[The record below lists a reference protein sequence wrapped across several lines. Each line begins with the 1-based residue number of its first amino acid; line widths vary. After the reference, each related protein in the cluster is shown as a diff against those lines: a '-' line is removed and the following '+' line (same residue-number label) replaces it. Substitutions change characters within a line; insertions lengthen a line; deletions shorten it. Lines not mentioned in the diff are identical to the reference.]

1 MCASQITNIALVGIG
16 SIGKRHHMAI
26 EQIDNVNLA
35 GIVDLSK
42 HAKIYCDDKCFYLY
56 KAKYILTFK
65 GALVLYTIILLYGN
79 TIGIFLS
86 SLVLMTI
93 IENLF

>member
-42 HAKIYCDDKCFYLY
+42 HAKIYCDDK
-56 KAKYILTFK
+56 KD
-65 GALVLYTIILLYGN
+65 TII
-79 TIGIFLS
+79 
-86 SLVLMTI
+86 
-93 IENLF
+93 

>member
-1 MCASQITNIALVGIG
+1 MGIG

-42 HAKIYCDDKCFYLY
+42 HAKIYCDDKKIPLY
-56 KAKYILTFK
+56 KNINNLKIDHNIDGVIISTPTILHHENSIA
-65 GALVLYTIILLYGN
+65 ALK
-79 TIGIFLS
+79 
-86 SLVLMTI
+86 
-93 IENLF
+93 